1 MNTETARHIAQT
13 LQVSPFTERRQH
25 PLDNAQE
32 NLGGRTYYADTQT
45 LRFHKARILS
55 ARPVSCGAFFLII
68 ESCALDY
75 QNTRRGFRAVLFDLT
90 GGILYRPNLEGCR
103 RTRDQ
108 ASADFYKWFDVFDG
122 LGHYCAEMNR
132 RADTYARQIVQLQD
146 AARQIV
152 QLQDAAALAALQDEG
167 VTA

>member
-1 MNTETARHIAQT
+1 MTIGIETARHIAQT
-13 LQVSPFTERRQH
+13 LQTSPFTERRQR
-25 PLDNAQE
+25 PLDEAQD
-32 NLGGRTYYADTQT
+32 NLGGRTYYAETRT

-90 GGILYRPNLEGCR
+90 GGIVYRPNLEGCR
-103 RTRDQ
+103 RTREQ
-108 ASADFYKWFDVFDG
+108 ASADFYKWFGTFDG
-122 LGHYCAEMNR
+122 LGHYRAEMNR
-132 RADTYARQIVQLQD
+132 RADTYARQIVD
-146 AARQIV
+146 
-152 QLQDAAALAALQDEG
+152 LQDAAAVLAALQDEG

>member
-1 MNTETARHIAQT
+1 MTIETETARHIAQT
-13 LQVSPFTERRQH
+13 LQVSPYTERRQH

-55 ARPVSCGAFFLII
+55 ARPSSCGAFFLII

-75 QNTRRGFRAVLFDLT
+75 EGTRRGFRAVLFDLT
-90 GGILYRPNLEGCR
+90 GGIVYRPKLEECR

-108 ASADFYKWFDVFDG
+108 ASADFYKWFGTFDG
-122 LGHYCAEMNR
+122 LQHYRDEMNR
-132 RADTYARQIVQLQD
+132 RADSYARQIVQLQD
-146 AARQIV
+146 AAAV
-152 QLQDAAALAALQDEG
+152 LAALQDEG